1 VLRHFLCLLLALALP
16 LPLAAQKVA
25 LSLDDAPFLKPAPRL
40 DGPAQHRAMQATLK
54 ARKVRAILFANGV
67 NGGDTPEGK
76 AILRSWGEAGHL
88 IANHSYSH
96 WDINRGEVAL
106 DAYEADVLREE
117 SLIQGLPGFTHLY
130 RYPFLRAGN
139 TPAKR
144 DGFYAFLKAHGYAI
158 GHVSIDTADYLLDE
172 RLRQRLERD
181 PGADLTPYRDLYLKH
196 LWACA
201 RFYDAWSREV
211 FGREIP
217 HVVLMHSR
225 LLNGL
230 FLGEVI
236 DFFRAQGWTWIDP
249 AEAFKD
255 PAYALMPKNLPG
267 GESLAEAVAAERG
280 QPGFVKAWREKA
292 GPDDLLF
299 AERRLKERMDQLGM

>member
-1 VLRHFLCLLLALALP
+1 MLRHLISLLLV

-25 LSLDDAPFLKPAPRL
+25 LSLDDAPFLRPAPHMAA
-40 DGPAQHRAMQATLK
+40 PAQHLAMRKTLRD
-54 ARKVRAILFANGV
+54 RKVQAILFANGV

-76 AILRSWGEAGHL
+76 AILQAWGEAGHL

-96 WDINRGEVAL
+96 WDLNRDEVTL
-106 DAYEADVLREE
+106 DAYEADVLKGEA
-117 SLIQGLPGFTHLY
+117 LIRALPGFTKRY

-139 TPAKR
+139 TVAKR
-144 DGFYAFLKAHGYAI
+144 DGFYAFLAARGDAI

-172 RLRQRLERD
+172 RLRKRLEEE
-181 PGADLTPYRDLYLKH
+181 PWADTAPYRDLYLKH

-217 HVVLMHSR
+217 HVILLHSR

-230 FLGEVI
+230 FLGDVI
-236 DFFRAQGWTWIDP
+236 DFFRVKGWTWVSP

-267 GESLAEAVAAERG
+267 GEALADAVSAERG
-280 QPGFVKAWREKA
+280 QPGFVKAWRA
-292 GPDDLLF
+292 NSTDPDDLLF
-299 AERRLKERMDQLGM
+299 SERRLSERMDQLGL